1 MASLKHYAPNDI
13 TITVAGLY
21 TVTGYADGTFVNI
34 KKDTQQVTTMKAM
47 DGTVSRIKS
56 PDTGWK
62 VEITV
67 AQSSTANDVFSIF
80 WNADVVTGL
89 GKFPLFIKD
98 SNGSTMFMAASCWV
112 EAIPDVVFSNQME
125 TRTWTLSCTDVIAN
139 IGGAGTDNLL
149 TALGLGAAALP
160 VLDLLSTF
168 AIG

>member
-13 TITVAGLY
+13 SITVAGLY

-34 KKDTQQVTTMKAM
+34 RKDTQQISTIRAM
-47 DGTVSRIKS
+47 DGTIARIKS

-62 VEITV
+62 VEITL

-80 WNADVVTGL
+80 WNADKATGF

-98 SNGSTMFMAASCWV
+98 SNGTTMFMAASAWV
-112 EAIPDVVFSNQME
+112 EIIPDIVFSNQME

-149 TALGLGAAALP
+149 TALGIGAAVTP
-160 VLDLLSTF
+160 VLDVLSTF